1 MVFLLFCH
9 LFPPYSVKKILLLT
23 FLFFGCYSGIVYLFC
38 DNKPDAPDTAA
49 QRGWKVWQDKNCQSC
64 HQFYGLGGYMGPDLT
79 NVASQKG
86 PNYMRGII
94 EHGTGKMPDFHLTKE
109 EVNDVIA
116 FLSWV
121 DKSGQTQVPD
131 SSVHWTGTYII
142 SHK

>member
-1 MVFLLFCH
+1 M
-9 LFPPYSVKKILLLT
+9 
-23 FLFFGCYSGIVYLFC
+23 FFGCYSGIVYLFC
-38 DNKPDAPDTAA
+38 DNKPDAPDAAA
-49 QRGWKVWQDKNCQSC
+49 QRGWKVWQEKNCQSC

-86 PNYMRGII
+86 TSYMRGII
-94 EHGTGKMPDFHLTKE
+94 EHGTGKMPDFHLSNN

-121 DKSGQTQVPD
+121 DKSGKSQVAD